1 MAKRVKHLLEA
12 FQQAGQQTAPTSSAP
27 SGGAS
32 ASRPVVPA
40 LSHPLRARSSP
51 LVAPK
56 LLTHGIALC
65 AGLLFGVLV
74 GRYSGT
80 AEAAGPRTP
89 PIVEPKLAGAGGSV
103 AELGSAELA
112 VPNASSSNNANHA
125 NSTHEG
131 GAAIE
136 AALRDKS
143 NQYTLLAITY
153 GSSSANRELAQSTA
167 AYLRTKGL
175 PASDP
180 VLRGKSLCLLVGAA
194 PSKAAQQAL
203 QTRLRDTTSPSG
215 ASRDF
220 QTAYPVEI
228 DNYIAR

>member
-12 FQQAGQQTAPTSSAP
+12 FQQTAPTSSAP

-32 ASRPVVPA
+32 ASRPVVPV
-40 LSHPLRARSSP
+40 LSHPLRFRSSP

-65 AGLLFGVLV
+65 TGLLFGVLV
-74 GRYSGT
+74 GRYSGGV
-80 AEAAGPRTP
+80 EAAGPRTP
-89 PIVEPKLAGAGGSV
+89 PIVEPQVSGVPALGGSV
-103 AELGSAELA
+103 AAPASGESAAATPGSGS
-112 VPNASSSNNANHA
+112 NSSQ
-125 NSTHEG
+125 EG

-136 AALRDKS
+136 AALRDKA

-194 PSKAAQQAL
+194 PSKAALQAL

>member
-12 FQQAGQQTAPTSSAP
+12 FQQAGQQTAPTSSAL

-32 ASRPVVPA
+32 ASRPVVPV

-51 LVAPK
+51 LIAPK

-89 PIVEPKLAGAGGSV
+89 PIVEPKLAGAPAAGGPIAAPAPGEV
-103 AELGSAELA
+103 AA
-112 VPNASSSNNANHA
+112 PNPSSD
-125 NSTHEG
+125 T

-194 PSKAAQQAL
+194 PNKAALQVL